1 MQAVSITTLNPPK
14 HGQDR
19 SVRSILL
26 ENEKLS
32 VSSCRSPK
40 IFTGDVLG
48 DLPSPNSP
56 LHLHWRE
63 ERYTVSFPQ
72 QGGQGSTSPKGP
84 HALRLPTLLALP
96 PCVLSSQSNKLPTEW
111 GMKNVTQTAATSQE
125 GEARSGV
132 QFGVPLHPHFWVSRY
147 QFWAID
153 RSPQHLLPR
162 QLDPALMQA
171 LKGVKGKVLILLQW
185 LPLVELLMR
194 FFKTWWW

>member
-1 MQAVSITTLNPPK
+1 MQAVSITMLNPPK

-19 SVRSILL
+19 SVRSILP

-48 DLPSPNSP
+48 DLPSLNTP

-63 ERYTVSFPQ
+63 ERFTVSFPQ

-84 HALRLPTLLALP
+84 HALRLPTLIALP
-96 PCVLSSQSNKLPTEW
+96 PCVLSSQINKLPAEW
-111 GMKNVTQTAATSQE
+111 GVKNVTQTAATSQE

-132 QFGVPLHPHFWVSRY
+132 HFGLLSLECGLFSTPFILSFWASRY

-153 RSPQHLLPR
+153 RSHSASAP
-162 QLDPALMQA
+162 
-171 LKGVKGKVLILLQW
+171 
-185 LPLVELLMR
+185 
-194 FFKTWWW
+194 